1 MGGVVADTT
10 MTDTMNLRRLA
21 STIRKKGYVN
31 IPETKILLQISK
43 ELGIVDWTQ
52 DMIKKEAGLE
62 EMLAFHMGDS
72 TGGENE

>member
-10 MTDTMNLRRLA
+10 MTDIVNLRRLA
-21 STIRKKGYVN
+21 SAIRKKGYAD
-31 IPETKILLQISK
+31 IPEMEILLQISK
-43 ELGIVDWTQ
+43 ELGIVDWTR